1 MVLLNR
7 YYQDSNPLAVRE
19 ICAELYPQYPVMEQY
34 RYIMSWQQPD
44 SPNVSHELKLAQG
57 YNTTDQKYPKVLH
70 ISEIVENG
78 NFNIYRGRI

>member
-7 YYQDSNPLAVRE
+7 YYQESNPLAV
-19 ICAELYPQYPVMEQY
+19 IKTCADIYPQYPVFEQY
-34 RYIMSWQQPD
+34 NYIMSWQLPD

-57 YNTTDQKYPKVLH
+57 YNTTDTKYPKVLH
-70 ISEIVENG
+70 FCEIVENG